1 MGQVQNHVI
10 NPAVM
15 TDAMLGY
22 LDRHPEQAEHAWFE
36 ANSTFTSSC
45 STRSSQDVRVNTMFT
60 RRTACMSR
68 VDSQRSY
75 ALR

>member
-22 LDRHPEQAEHAWFE
+22 LDRHPEQAEHAAFE

-45 STRSSQDVRVNTMFT
+45 STRSSQGRTGEHDVH
-60 RRTACMSR
+60 S
-68 VDSQRSY
+68 SY
-75 ALR
+75 GVHEPS